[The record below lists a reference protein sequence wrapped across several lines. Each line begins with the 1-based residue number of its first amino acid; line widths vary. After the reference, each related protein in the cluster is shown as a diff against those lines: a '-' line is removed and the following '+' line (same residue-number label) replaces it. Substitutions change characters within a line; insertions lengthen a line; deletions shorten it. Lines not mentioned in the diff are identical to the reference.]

1 VPDAVLIATLF
12 ILPHVQPLS
21 LIPASLHPLPSPQ
34 REIWFDQMLHHD
46 VSLSTIGG

>member
-12 ILPHVQPLS
+12 IPPHVQPLP
-21 LIPASLHPLPSPQ
+21 LIPAGLHPLTSPQ

-46 VSLSTIGG
+46 VSLSNIGG